1 MLAGCMNKASRII
14 PVALVIGGTFTVG
27 YETGECR
34 TLQRER
40 RLPDWN
46 GSIAQ
51 AQGAAKRW
59 ATKVH
64 ETPSAA
70 MSNRYAVRSASSLPT
85 EPRGL

>member
-1 MLAGCMNKASRII
+1 MLSSCMNKASSIV

-46 GSIAQ
+46 GSIAK
-51 AQGAAKRW
+51 AQDAAKR
-59 ATKVH
+59 
-64 ETPSAA
+64 
-70 MSNRYAVRSASSLPT
+70 
-85 EPRGL
+85 

>member
-1 MLAGCMNKASRII
+1 MLSGCMNKASRFI
-14 PVALVIGGTFTVG
+14 PVARVIGGMFTVG

-46 GSIAQ
+46 GSIAR